1 MTDSPFVLRSPQ
13 PTLPLSTERLLL
25 RPLREADVDA
35 LHSYRGDPETC
46 TYLPFEP
53 QTEAQLR
60 ERLAGVMGSTSLAT
74 EHAGI
79 VLGAERRSD
88 GRLIGDLVVFH
99 YEPEHGSAEVGW
111 VFHRDVAGQGFA
123 TEALETVF
131 DVAFRQLGL
140 RRLHA
145 RIDELNTASIRL
157 AERLGM
163 RREAVLVENEW
174 FKGRWSTEVDYGLLD
189 REWRG

>member
-1 MTDSPFVLRSPQ
+1 MTDSPFVLRSPR
-13 PTLPLSTERLLL
+13 PSLPLFTERLLL
-25 RPLREADVDA
+25 RALSDADVEA

-53 QTEAQLR
+53 QSVGAIR
-60 ERLAGVMGSTSLAT
+60 ERLAGVMGSASLTT

-79 VLGAERRSD
+79 VLGVERRSD
-88 GRLIGDLVVFH
+88 GRLIGDLVLFH
-99 YEPEHGSAEVGW
+99 YEAAHGSAEVGW
-111 VFHRDVAGQGFA
+111 VFHRDMAGKGYA
-123 TEALETVF
+123 TEALVALF
-131 DVAFRQLGL
+131 DAAFTQLGL

-145 RIDELNTASIRL
+145 RIDELNTASLRL